1 MAHQS
6 SWLKLFGRLCILA
19 VLCASVVYLATESK
33 VVADSS
39 TTCIRCDQNNVVGLS
54 NCNGNRD
61 SCYQQCTIVAAP
73 NPPNPACIA
82 TCDNQYLICQ
92 TNTWNTYDNCLYGFT
107 DFSGLCS
114 ITAIAGLPPPSGR
127 GRTPCDF
134 ACRDQL
140 RECSANGGTSCGED
154 YNVCVLSCG

>member
-39 TTCIRCDQNNVVGLS
+39 TTCIRCDQNNVNGLS
-54 NCNGNRD
+54 NCSANLNAEL
-61 SCYQQCTIVAAP
+61 AAAGTDP
-73 NPPNPACIA
+73 IRIA
-82 TCDNQYLICQ
+82 AAYAHYEICQ

-140 RECSANGGTSCGED
+140 RECSANGGTTCGED